1 MTEYEELAK
10 LIYKKRSYLSRTKNK
25 ETAKRLEAEIA
36 ELMAKKNALPKPEH
50 GKIQSHI
57 RNYQKPTPAPPFR
70 IYINEMPD
78 VMRFVPTAYL
88 FIKSNGSFNGS
99 ESWKYDRGG
108 QLDGDGYRT
117 TKIASR
123 RTCD

>member
-1 MTEYEELAK
+1 MTEYEEVAK

-57 RNYQKPTPAPPFR
+57 RNYSKPTPAPPFR
-70 IYINEMPD
+70 IYINEMSD

-99 ESWKYDRGG
+99 TSWKYDRGG
-108 QLDGDGYRT
+108 
-117 TKIASR
+117 
-123 RTCD
+123 

>member
-1 MTEYEELAK
+1 
-10 LIYKKRSYLSRTKNK
+10 
-25 ETAKRLEAEIA
+25 
-36 ELMAKKNALPKPEH
+36 MAKKKALPKPEH
-50 GKIQSHI
+50 GKIQNHI

-70 IYINEMPD
+70 IYINEMSD

-99 ESWKYDRGG
+99 TSWKYDRGG
-108 QLDGDGYRT
+108 QLDGEGYRT